1 MYWADMRH
9 AAVKILNYT
18 QGMNENELVRDADLK
33 NLEIIGEAAKKWRS
47 WDTKSMFS
55 S

>member
-1 MYWADMRH
+1 MYWADMGH